1 MPAQHSRRSFLAR
14 SAGVLGAAAAAAA
27 GGTLLDL
34 GLGGGGSAHAA
45 TTLPVTFQNQTGSY
59 PDNQAWA
66 YVVGVAPGGQQC
78 YVRADG
84 TLVPVSPSLNG
95 SDGYADLSIPF
106 AASGDTTLSLPNM
119 SGRIYFSLGEKLKF
133 KVVTDGNGNNALQY
147 PAGWV
152 SGDPSYNVLHDW
164 IEFTFNDT
172 GMYCN
177 TTMVDMF
184 SIPLSIKLT
193 GGSGTQTTGQL
204 VPGGRDGI
212 FSALAGQSDPSWS
225 KLIVGDRLRVIAPGH
240 GIDTGVFPS
249 GYYDSYIDQVWSQYA
264 GEDLSVTVSGTAHTG
279 RVSGGSLVFDGGAAS
294 FGKPKT
300 SDVFYCA
307 GALAP
312 GAGISGPL
320 AAQLGAAFNRSTL
333 LTHPTQP
340 VTDAGQFYLSAPTNV
355 YSQVMHQ
362 HTVDGKAYG
371 FPFDDAESFAA
382 YVQDTAPTAMTV
394 DLTSFT
400 D

>member
-1 MPAQHSRRSFLAR
+1 MPGEHSRRSFLKR
-14 SAGVLGAAAAAAA
+14 GAGTVLAAAA
-27 GGTLLDL
+27 GGSLLEL
-34 GLGGGGSAHAA
+34 GLGGGSRARAA
-45 TTLPVTFQNQTGSY
+45 TTLPVTFQNQTGGYGDS
-59 PDNQAWA
+59 QVWA
-66 YVVGVAPGGQQC
+66 YVVGVAPDGRQS

-84 TLVPVSPSLNG
+84 TLVPVDPSLNG

-106 AASGDTTLSLPNM
+106 ASSGATSLSLPNM
-119 SGRIYFSLGEKLKF
+119 SGRIYFSLADKLKF
-133 KVVTDGNGNNALQY
+133 KVVTDGSGNNALQY

-152 SGDPSYNVLHDW
+152 SSDPSYQVLHDW

-184 SIPLSIKLT
+184 SIPLSIRLS
-193 GGSGTQTTGQL
+193 GGAGDQTTGQL

-212 FSALAGQSDPSWS
+212 FSALAGQSDWS
-225 KLIVGDRLRVIAPGH
+225 KLVVGDKLRVVAPGH
-240 GIDTGVFPS
+240 GIDTGLFPG

-264 GEDLSVTVSGTAHTG
+264 GEDLTVTVSGTAHTG

-294 FGKPKT
+294 FGKPST

-312 GAGISGPL
+312 GSGLSGPL

-333 LTHPTQP
+333 LAHPDQP
-340 VTDAGQFYLSAPTNV
+340 VTDAGQFYPAAPTNV

-371 FPFDDAESFAA
+371 FPFDDAEGFAA

-400 D
+400 G